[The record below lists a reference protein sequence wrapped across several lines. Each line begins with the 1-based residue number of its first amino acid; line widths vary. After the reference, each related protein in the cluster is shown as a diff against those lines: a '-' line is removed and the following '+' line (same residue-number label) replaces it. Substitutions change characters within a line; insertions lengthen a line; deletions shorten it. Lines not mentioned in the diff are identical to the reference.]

1 MFVTDR
7 TARRPLALCAIPT
20 TYAAW
25 MRVFSRFGQNPPVD
39 SVVGPFAGL
48 AAGSWVLS
56 EFDANRLADM
66 KMLRA
71 SMMVLQEVARQ
82 IGGEEI
88 ALKMVADLRQML
100 DLISFD
106 PLSEAESRALAQA
119 IEARVLAF
127 ENQLL
132 DDAAR

>member
-1 MFVTDR
+1 MG
-7 TARRPLALCAIPT
+7 L
-20 TYAAW
+20 
-25 MRVFSRFGQNPPVD
+25 
-39 SVVGPFAGL
+39 FAGI

-56 EFDANRLADM
+56 DFDANRLADM

-71 SMMVLQEVARQ
+71 SLMVLREVNRQ
-82 IGGEEI
+82 IGGEDI

>member
-1 MFVTDR
+1 MSD
-7 TARRPLALCAIPT
+7 
-20 TYAAW
+20 
-25 MRVFSRFGQNPPVD
+25 
-39 SVVGPFAGL
+39 
-48 AAGSWVLS
+48 
-56 EFDANRLADM
+56 FDANRLADM

-106 PLSEAESRALAQA
+106 PLSEAEGHALAQA

-132 DDAAR
+132 DDAVR